1 MPANTHQSQLD
12 DGSGHA
18 GTPTAISIMRP
29 SYGAC
34 EERGVDAICLT
45 KVASRWWRQGGPSVK
60 KRLSF
65 RVRDDLLSRIATGRI
80 PPGSK
85 LPPEPELAE
94 ELGVSRPTLREA
106 LRSLEEDGFVTRT
119 RGAGTYATH
128 RPRLRNNLDVNF
140 GVTEAIRA
148 AGMKPGT
155 SQSAVHT
162 GGADDDEASAL
173 DLQPGDPVVRL
184 ERLRTADGEPV
195 VLSTDVVSAAR
206 LAAAELTSMPLDGS
220 VYELLERHD
229 TPVEHGVVTVEP
241 AKAGRALAKR
251 LGVRSGALLLYLR
264 QVDYGREG
272 EPLLL
277 SHEHHLAEAFEFTV
291 VRRGPG
297 RRS

>member
-1 MPANTHQSQLD
+1 
-12 DGSGHA
+12 
-18 GTPTAISIMRP
+18 
-29 SYGAC
+29 
-34 EERGVDAICLT
+34 
-45 KVASRWWRQGGPSVK
+45 VAR

-65 RVRDDLLSRIATGRI
+65 RVRDDLLSRISTGRI

-94 ELGVSRPTLREA
+94 EMGVSRPTLREA

-148 AGMKPGT
+148 AGMEPGT
-155 SQSAVHT
+155 SQGAVHT
-162 GGADDDEASAL
+162 DGAADDEAASL
-173 DLQPGDPVVRL
+173 DLHPGDPVVRL
-184 ERLRTADGEPV
+184 ERVRTADGAPV
-195 VLSTDVVSAAR
+195 VLSVDVVSAAR
-206 LAAAELTSMPLDGS
+206 VAATELSSMPLDGS
-220 VYELLERHD
+220 VYELFERHG

-241 AKAGRALAKR
+241 ARADRGLAKR
-251 LGVRSGALLLYLR
+251 LGVKSGASLLYLR
-264 QVDYGREG
+264 QIDYGREG

>member
-1 MPANTHQSQLD
+1 MA
-12 DGSGHA
+12 
-18 GTPTAISIMRP
+18 R
-29 SYGAC
+29 
-34 EERGVDAICLT
+34 
-45 KVASRWWRQGGPSVK
+45 

-65 RVRDDLLSRIATGRI
+65 RVRDDLLSRISSGRI

-148 AGMKPGT
+148 SGTAPGT
-155 SQSAVHT
+155 SRSSVHT
-162 GGADDDEASAL
+162 GSATDDEGAAL
-173 DLQPGDPVVRL
+173 DLHPGDPVVRL
-184 ERLRTADGEPV
+184 ERVRTADGEPV
-195 VLSTDVVSAAR
+195 VLSVDVVSAAR

-220 VYELLERHD
+220 VYELLERHGS
-229 TPVEHGVVTVEP
+229 PVEHGVVSLEP
-241 AKAGRALAKR
+241 ARADRGLAKR
-251 LGVRSGALLLYLR
+251 LGVKSGALLLYLR
-264 QVDYGREG
+264 QIDYGPDG

-297 RRS
+297 RRT

>member
-1 MPANTHQSQLD
+1 
-12 DGSGHA
+12 
-18 GTPTAISIMRP
+18 
-29 SYGAC
+29 
-34 EERGVDAICLT
+34 
-45 KVASRWWRQGGPSVK
+45 VAR

-65 RVRDDLLSRIATGRI
+65 RVRDDLLSRISSGRI

-148 AGMKPGT
+148 SGMEPGT
-155 SQSAVHT
+155 SRSAVHT
-162 GGADDDEASAL
+162 GGASDEEAAAL
-173 DLQPGDPVVRL
+173 DLTQGDPVVRL
-184 ERLRTADGEPV
+184 ERLRTADDEPV
-195 VLSTDVVSAAR
+195 VLSVDVVSASR
-206 LAAAELTSMPLDGS
+206 VAASELSSMPLDGS
-220 VYELLERHD
+220 VYELLERHG
-229 TPVEHGVVTVEP
+229 TPVEHGVVSVEP
-241 AKAGRALAKR
+241 ARADRALARR
-251 LGVRSGALLLYLR
+251 LGVKSGALLMYLR

-277 SHEHHLAEAFEFTV
+277 SHEHHLADAFEFTV

>member
-1 MPANTHQSQLD
+1 MA
-12 DGSGHA
+12 
-18 GTPTAISIMRP
+18 R
-29 SYGAC
+29 
-34 EERGVDAICLT
+34 
-45 KVASRWWRQGGPSVK
+45 

-65 RVRDDLLSRIATGRI
+65 RVRDDLLSRITSGRI

-140 GVTEAIRA
+140 GVTEAIDSA
-148 AGMKPGT
+148 AMTPGT
-155 SQSAVHT
+155 AESAVYT
-162 GGADDDEASAL
+162 ERATPEQAAAL
-173 DLQPGDPVVRL
+173 DIGEGDPVVVL
-184 ERLRTADGEPV
+184 ERVRTADDTPV
-195 VLSTDVVSAAR
+195 VFSRDVVAAR
-206 LAAAELTSMPLDGS
+206 LIPASELSSMSLDGS
-220 VYELLERHD
+220 LYDLLEARGH
-229 TPVEHGVVTVEP
+229 PVAHGVVTVEP
-241 AKAGRALAKR
+241 ARADRAIARRLRIKA
-251 LGVRSGALLLYLR
+251 GALLLHLR
-264 QVDYGREG
+264 QIDYGREG

-277 SHEHHLAEAFEFTV
+277 SYEHHMAEAFEFTV

>member
-1 MPANTHQSQLD
+1 MA
-12 DGSGHA
+12 
-18 GTPTAISIMRP
+18 R
-29 SYGAC
+29 
-34 EERGVDAICLT
+34 
-45 KVASRWWRQGGPSVK
+45 

-65 RVRDDLLSRIATGRI
+65 RVRDDLLSRISTGRI

-85 LPPEPELAE
+85 LPPEPALAE

-119 RGAGTYATH
+119 SGAGTYATY

-148 AGMKPGT
+148 SGMEPGT
-155 SQSAVHT
+155 SQGSVHT
-162 GGADDDEASAL
+162 DGATDEEAATL
-173 DLQPGDPVVRL
+173 DLHPGDPVVRL
-184 ERLRTADGEPV
+184 ERVRTADGDPV
-195 VLSTDVVSAAR
+195 VLSVDVVSAAR

-220 VYELLERHD
+220 VYELLEQHGA
-229 TPVEHGVVTVEP
+229 PVEHGVVTVEP
-241 AKAGRALAKR
+241 AKADRALAKR
-251 LGVRSGALLLYLR
+251 LGVKSGALLMYMR
-264 QVDYGREG
+264 QIDYGREG

>member
-1 MPANTHQSQLD
+1 
-12 DGSGHA
+12 
-18 GTPTAISIMRP
+18 
-29 SYGAC
+29 
-34 EERGVDAICLT
+34 
-45 KVASRWWRQGGPSVK
+45 VAR

-65 RVRDDLLSRIATGRI
+65 RVRDDLLSRISSGRI

-85 LPPEPELAE
+85 LPPEPALAE

-119 RGAGTYATH
+119 SGAGTYATH

-148 AGMKPGT
+148 SGMEPGT
-155 SQSAVHT
+155 SQGSVHT
-162 GGADDDEASAL
+162 DGATDEEATTL
-173 DLQPGDPVVRL
+173 DLHPGDPVVRL
-184 ERLRTADGEPV
+184 ERVRTADGDPV
-195 VLSTDVVSAAR
+195 VLSVDVVSASR

-220 VYELLERHD
+220 VYELFEQHGA
-229 TPVEHGVVTVEP
+229 PVEHGVVTVEP
-241 AKAGRALAKR
+241 AKADRALAKR
-251 LGVRSGALLLYLR
+251 LGVKSGALLMYMR
-264 QVDYGREG
+264 QIDYGREG

>member
-1 MPANTHQSQLD
+1 
-12 DGSGHA
+12 
-18 GTPTAISIMRP
+18 
-29 SYGAC
+29 
-34 EERGVDAICLT
+34 
-45 KVASRWWRQGGPSVK
+45 VK

-65 RVRDDLLSRIATGRI
+65 RVRDELASRMASGRI

-140 GVTEAIRA
+140 GVTEAIA
-148 AGMKPGT
+148 AAAMTPGT
-155 SQSAVHT
+155 IESAVHSEAAT
-162 GGADDDEASAL
+162 DDQAEAL
-173 DLQPGDPVVRL
+173 DLQPGDPVVIL
-184 ERLRTADGEPV
+184 ERVRTADGQPV
-195 VLSTDVVSAAR
+195 VFSCDVVAAGRLSAT
-206 LAAAELTSMPLDGS
+206 ELTKMPLDGS
-220 VYELLERHD
+220 LYDLLERSD
-229 TPVEHGVVTVEP
+229 QPVEHGVVTVEP
-241 AKAGRALAKR
+241 VRADRAIARR
-251 LGVRSGALLLYLR
+251 LRIRSGALLMFLR

-277 SHEHHLAEAFEFTV
+277 SLEHHLAEAFEFSV

-297 RRS
+297 RRTT

>member
-1 MPANTHQSQLD
+1 MA
-12 DGSGHA
+12 
-18 GTPTAISIMRP
+18 R
-29 SYGAC
+29 
-34 EERGVDAICLT
+34 
-45 KVASRWWRQGGPSVK
+45 

-65 RVRDDLLSRIATGRI
+65 RVRDDLLSRISSGRI

-85 LPPEPELAE
+85 LPPEPALAE

-106 LRSLEEDGFVTRT
+106 LRSLEEDGFVSRT

-148 AGMKPGT
+148 SGMEPGT
-155 SQSAVHT
+155 TQSSVHT
-162 GGADDDEASAL
+162 DGASDDEAATL
-173 DLQPGDPVVRL
+173 DLHPGDPVVRL
-184 ERLRTADGEPV
+184 ERVRTADGDPV
-195 VLSTDVVSAAR
+195 VLSVDVVSASR

-220 VYELLERHD
+220 VYELLEQHGS
-229 TPVEHGVVTVEP
+229 PVEHGVVRVEP
-241 AKAGRALAKR
+241 AKADRALAKR
-251 LGVRSGALLLYLR
+251 LGVKSGALLMYMR
-264 QVDYGREG
+264 QIDFGREG

>member
-1 MPANTHQSQLD
+1 MA
-12 DGSGHA
+12 
-18 GTPTAISIMRP
+18 R
-29 SYGAC
+29 
-34 EERGVDAICLT
+34 
-45 KVASRWWRQGGPSVK
+45 

-94 ELGVSRPTLREA
+94 EMGVSRPTLREA

-148 AGMKPGT
+148 AGMEPGT
-155 SQSAVHT
+155 SQGAVHT
-162 GGADDDEASAL
+162 DGATDDEAASL
-173 DLQPGDPVVRL
+173 DLHAGDPVVRL
-184 ERLRTADGEPV
+184 ERVRTADGIAV
-195 VLSTDVVSAAR
+195 VLSVDVVSASR
-206 LAAAELTSMPLDGS
+206 VAATELSSMPLDGS
-220 VYELLERHD
+220 VYELLERHGA
-229 TPVEHGVVTVEP
+229 PVEHGVVTVEP
-241 AKAGRALAKR
+241 AKADRALARR
-251 LGVRSGALLLYLR
+251 LGVKSSAMLLYLR
-264 QVDYGREG
+264 QIDYGREG